1 MLDPFPATR
10 SAALDRLDAFSS
22 HVKRY
27 AGTRNFIAAGHPH
40 VSRLSAAIRHRLIT
54 EEEVVRFIL
63 ERHSFSSIEKFL
75 QEVCW
80 RTYWKGWLAQR
91 PGIWHDAVALTSNKK
106 NEPSDLARD
115 AMNARSGCGVMDEF
129 TNELRSTGYLHN
141 HARMWW
147 AAYWIHHLKLPWALG
162 AQFFLDH
169 LLDADPAS
177 NTLSWRWVAG
187 LHTPGKTYIA
197 RPDNIARY
205 HPQHPTAGL
214 DALHQTQPSIP
225 VDHADLTKHPLP
237 RCPTSIDNSLENFT
251 LLVHAEDLSIEHSNL
266 APSKPAAIV
275 FLDHRDSHIS
285 AARHAW
291 LDTVIADA
299 QQRLSD
305 HYSVPITTIHQATEL
320 PQWLQ
325 QQQVQHLIAM
335 APQVGSLADA
345 LFPAINDLT
354 QSNNLQMHWLQRP
367 WDQDFYPAARSGF
380 FPFWKKVSR
389 APIFHPQEPQQ
400 VFAF

>member
-10 SAALDRLDAFSS
+10 HDALARLDAFSAQ
-22 HVKRY
+22 VRRY
-27 AGTRNFIAAGHPH
+27 AGTRNFLTPGYPN

-54 EEEVVRFIL
+54 EEEVIRFL
-63 ERHSFSSIEKFL
+63 LDRHPFSAIEKFL

-91 PGIWHDAVALTSNKK
+91 PGVWHDAQQ
-106 NEPSDLARD
+106 LARQPLSPLAQRVID
-115 AMNARSGCGVMDEF
+115 GTSGCAVMDDF
-129 TNELRSTGYLHN
+129 ARELRDTGYLHN

-147 AAYWIHHLKLPWALG
+147 ASYWIHHCQLAWAQG

-187 LHTPGKTYIA
+187 LHTPGKTYLA
-197 RPDNIARY
+197 RPDNIAKY
-205 HPQHPTAGL
+205 HPAHATTGIDFLTQIQAHPA
-214 DALHQTQPSIP
+214 Q
-225 VDHADLTKHPLP
+225 DHADLTNQPLP
-237 RCPTSIDNSLENFT
+237 RYPNSISDSLEKFA
-251 LLVHAEDLSIEHSNL
+251 LLVHAEDLSIEHSAL
-266 APSKPAAIV
+266 APCKPAAIV
-275 FLDHRDSHIS
+275 FLDHRDSNIS

-291 LDTVIADA
+291 LDTAIADA
-299 QQRLSD
+299 NQRLSD
-305 HYSVPITTIHQATEL
+305 HYNVPIATIHQATEL

-325 QQQVQHLIAM
+325 QQQVNHLIAM

-345 LFPAINDLT
+345 LIPA
-354 QSNNLQMHWLQRP
+354 NLQIRWLQRP

>member
-1 MLDPFPATR
+1 MLDTFPATR
-10 SAALDRLDAFSS
+10 SAALARLDAFSS
-22 HVKRY
+22 LVKRY
-27 AGTRNFIAAGHPH
+27 AGTRNFIAPGHPH

-54 EEEVVRFIL
+54 EEEVARFML

-91 PGIWHDAVALTSNKK
+91 PGIWHDVVTLSSNKN
-106 NEPSDLARD
+106 NEPSELARD
-115 AMNARSGCGVMDEF
+115 AMNARSGCAVMDEF

-214 DALHQTQPSIP
+214 EALHQTQPSIP
-225 VDHADLTKHPLP
+225 IDHADLIPQPLP
-237 RCPTSIDNSLENFT
+237 CYPTSISDSLENFA
-251 LLVHAEDLSIEHSNL
+251 LLVHAEDLSIEHSAL
-266 APSKPAAIV
+266 ALCKPAAIV
-275 FLDHRDSHIS
+275 FLDHRDPNIS
-285 AARHAW
+285 AARHTW
-291 LDTVIADA
+291 LDSAIADA
-299 QQRLSD
+299 QQRLSE
-305 HYSVPITTIHQATEL
+305 HYSVPITTIYQANEL

-345 LFPAINDLT
+345 LLPAINDLT
-354 QSNNLQMHWLQRP
+354 QSNNLQMHWLRRP

>member
-10 SAALDRLDAFSS
+10 SAALARLDAFSS
-22 HVKRY
+22 LVKRY
-27 AGTRNFIAAGHPH
+27 AGTRNFIAKGHPH

-54 EEEVVRFIL
+54 EEEVVRFML

-91 PGIWHDAVALTSNKK
+91 PGIWHDAVTLSSNKN
-106 NEPSDLARD
+106 NEPSELARD
-115 AMNARSGCGVMDEF
+115 AMNACSGCAVMDEF

-214 DALHQTQPSIP
+214 EALHQTQPSIP
-225 VDHADLTKHPLP
+225 FDHADLTTHPLP
-237 RCPTSIDNSLENFT
+237 RCPTSIDNSLENFA
-251 LLVHAEDLSIEHSNL
+251 LLVHAEDLSIEHSAL
-266 APSKPAAIV
+266 APCKPAAIV
-275 FLDHRDSHIS
+275 FLDHRDSNIS

-291 LDTVIADA
+291 LDSAIADA
-299 QQRLSD
+299 HRQHCLVQAEHELLARTLRGS
-305 HYSVPITTIHQATEL
+305 IHVLLEVL
-320 PQWLQ
+320 
-325 QQQVQHLIAM
+325 
-335 APQVGSLADA
+335 SLADPEA
-345 LFPAINDLT
+345 FA
-354 QSNNLQMHWLQRP
+354 R
-367 WDQDFYPAARSGF
+367 AARVRTVATSAATSAGTSTTSSTSAATS
-380 FPFWKKVSR
+380 VR
-389 APIFHPQEPQQ
+389 
-400 VFAF
+400 